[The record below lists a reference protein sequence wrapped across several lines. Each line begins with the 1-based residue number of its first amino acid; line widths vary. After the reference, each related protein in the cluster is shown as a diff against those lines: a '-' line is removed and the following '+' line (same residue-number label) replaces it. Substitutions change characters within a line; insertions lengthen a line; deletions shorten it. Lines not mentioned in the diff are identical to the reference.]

1 MEKIKPKAWLRFA
14 RKKPQLIE
22 VSFHKTL
29 PPALK
34 NNGWVQKPLYTR
46 EALEAVAEAVKA
58 QCMEDAAAWSMSF
71 VQVDNAPHGIDDEL
85 GKYVDTAA
93 IINQLTG
100 E

>member
-1 MEKIKPKAWLRFA
+1 MKKIEPVAWLRFA

-34 NNGWVQKPLYTR
+34 NNGWVQQPLYTR
-46 EALEAVAEAVKA
+46 EALEAVAEAVK
-58 QCMEDAAAWSMSF
+58 
-71 VQVDNAPHGIDDEL
+71 QVAFLVGYDRYEIKQIDIAD
-85 GKYVDTAA
+85 
-93 IINQLTG
+93 IINQLIG

>member
-1 MEKIKPKAWLRFA
+1 MEKISPKAWLRFA

-46 EALEAVAEAVKA
+46 EAIEQAVKA
-58 QCMEDAAAWSMSF
+58 AFGKIGVELIHDLTDEGF
-71 VQVDNAPHGIDDEL
+71 EKLRNIDLD
-85 GKYVDTAA
+85 A